1 MSKYKHFIFS
11 LLFITAML
19 TNALH
24 TIADHHSHTDCQV
37 CVVDDHSNATTATT
51 EAPLDYHQ
59 YTYTIELPVAQIQR
73 HISYLIPFGH
83 APPSLL
89 I

>member
-1 MSKYKHFIFS
+1 MSKNKHFIFL
-11 LLFITAML
+11 LLFVMAML
-19 TNALH
+19 ANALH

-37 CVVDDHSNATTATT
+37 CVVDDHSNATVEAT
-51 EAPLDYHQ
+51 ELPLDY
-59 YTYTIELPVAQIQR
+59 YTHHNTIKLPVARIKW

-83 APPSLL
+83 APPFRL